1 MRSKK
6 EGADMNKKLKPPFLS
21 TGFNDNKKGIK
32 ERFSNIFT
40 RAEKRNGLVIFM
52 IIALLGIGASVLVS
66 CGNISDPA
74 AEAEAEVSN
83 GAKTLDNIISE
94 ILLSDSDSKF
104 LDGECKGEGHKIF
117 VSEEKDGVSTV
128 YAATMYGEYGFQNGN
143 FVKVSGTGVIPA
155 VITFK
160 RTDAGYTDALVNY
173 PTDGAGYEESI
184 REMFPKSCVNEALN
198 ADKYSDELKKQERA
212 YAESYL
218 KSINRTAKI
227 GDYGDFEHILPN
239 MNADASNEL
248 LDKFYDY
255 PYWIGGE
262 EKIENGVRVVYSTEW
277 TDEGNGDG
285 TVTYTKKEYDS
296 GKVLKKT
303 VILVKDGEITEK

>member
-1 MRSKK
+1 
-6 EGADMNKKLKPPFLS
+6 MNKKLKPPFLS
-21 TGFNDNKKGIK
+21 TGFNDSKKGIK
-32 ERFSNIFT
+32 ERFSNIFI
-40 RAEKRNGLVIFM
+40 RSEKRNGLAVFM

-66 CGNISDPA
+66 CRNISAPA
-74 AEAEAEVSN
+74 TEAEAEVQN

-94 ILLSDSDSKF
+94 ILLSDSDGRFMS
-104 LDGECKGEGHKIF
+104 GECKSEGHRIF
-117 VSEEKDGVSTV
+117 ASEEKDGVSTV

-160 RTDAGYTDALVNY
+160 RTDAGYFDALVKY
-173 PTDGAGYEESI
+173 PSDGAGYEDSI

-198 ADKYSDELKKQERA
+198 ADKYSDKLKKQEQA

-218 KSINRTAKI
+218 KSINRTAQI
-227 GDYGDFEHILPN
+227 GNYGDFEHILPN
-239 MNADASNEL
+239 MNTDASNEL

-255 PYWIGGE
+255 PYWIGDE

-285 TVTYTKKEYDS
+285 IVTYTKKEYES
-296 GKVLKKT
+296 GKILEKK
-303 VILVKDGEITEK
+303 VISVKDGKISEERTAPIKK